1 MTTNNLHEA
10 LLPYHDMLA
19 DINYISEGEHVKRH
33 TEQFIG
39 QIGYG
44 VNRSIDIE
52 YPMDVDKRTCNCG
65 GMGTPIIE
73 VTISPVTDK
82 DVEEWKAEA
91 HRHVKVCRECDK
103 WEWLHI
109 DHTEYS
115 QRDYEYERA
124 MRYIDDMCD
133 SRDRSIDNIVRYD
146 GETIT
151 IKVEG

>member
-33 TEQFIG
+33 IGHFIG

-44 VNRSIDIE
+44 VNISIDIE
-52 YPMDVDKRTCNCG
+52 YPMDAESRTCNCG

-103 WEWLHI
+103 WEWAHI

-115 QRDYEYERA
+115 QGDYEYERA

>member
-1 MTTNNLHEA
+1 MTISNLYEA

-19 DINYISEGEHVKRH
+19 DISFISESEHVKRYAGR
-33 TEQFIG
+33 FIG

-52 YPMDVDKRTCNCG
+52 YPMDANSRECNCG
-65 GMGTPIIE
+65 GMGTPIVE
-73 VTISPVTDK
+73 MTISPVTDK
-82 DVEEWKAEA
+82 DVEDWKMEA

-103 WEWLHI
+103 WEWAHI

-115 QRDYEYERA
+115 QGDYEYERA

-133 SRDRSIDNIVRYD
+133 SRNRSIDNVVRFE
-146 GETIT
+146 GEPVT
-151 IKVEG
+151 IKMEE